1 MSVLQG
7 RVHLGGALSGRDIEA
22 VNKTVSGLAKLLFPD
37 PEMPVSDEDLEW
49 IVRLALEARRRV
61 KEQQKRVLQERVPQ
75 HPLQLHPR
83 AGGRRA
89 VRLDA
94 RAAQRRGDRDATPC
108 RRGRSGRSARA
119 PARPARASTASRSP
133 AARAAASR
141 ILNQPTPPPFR
152 ESVKVG
158 EQNLYTRAKEL
169 VGDRNPREDE
179 FSIQMRAMDADKA
192 GVGPR
197 PSRCWSRCA
206 ASLLER
212 NTRGGTIVVGALNLG
227 GSVELIP
234 NAVRIAELAIDKQA
248 QTFLM
253 PVAARRQL
261 NDLPDELWTKISI
274 EFYATRRTRCS
285 RRWWSSDPLEEVIV
299 WQVLIGAAIA
309 LVSALLGALI
319 PVSYAHRQYVLA
331 ERRRAAEYLLDWLH
345 TTKTRLQDLTVW
357 KQVRLETE
365 ETDEQAMRYS
375 ENKRALRDLLLSPRP
390 SFVAFL
396 AFGDG
401 PELELTKRLQAE
413 LLAANRVLVNAREDW
428 PDAIRAVERRFVE
441 AIDPMMSE
449 LVERLA
455 QRGRLPESVRLALTQ
470 RGDV

>member
-1 MSVLQG
+1 M
-7 RVHLGGALSGRDIEA
+7 
-22 VNKTVSGLAKLLFPD
+22 
-37 PEMPVSDEDLEW
+37 
-49 IVRLALEARRRV
+49 
-61 KEQQKRVLQERVPQ
+61 
-75 HPLQLHPR
+75 
-83 AGGRRA
+83 
-89 VRLDA
+89 
-94 RAAQRRGDRDATPC
+94 
-108 RRGRSGRSARA
+108 
-119 PARPARASTASRSP
+119 
-133 AARAAASR
+133 
-141 ILNQPTPPPFR
+141 
-152 ESVKVG
+152 
-158 EQNLYTRAKEL
+158 
-169 VGDRNPREDE
+169 
-179 FSIQMRAMDADKA
+179 
-192 GVGPR
+192 
-197 PSRCWSRCA
+197 
-206 ASLLER
+206 
-212 NTRGGTIVVGALNLG
+212 
-227 GSVELIP
+227 
-234 NAVRIAELAIDKQA
+234 
-248 QTFLM
+248 
-253 PVAARRQL
+253 
-261 NDLPDELWTKISI
+261 
-274 EFYATRRTRCS
+274 
-285 RRWWSSDPLEEVIV
+285 